1 MQQPAPDENQ
11 PQLTAEDRLL
21 LASLARGGEW
31 LRALLCT
38 LARRGVALR
47 TASPARARA
56 LLDALAPLPLY
67 KGGQFLFDLLEWEDF
82 MLDGPEPPILPTTL
96 DGRAL
101 AQIAAQLGG
110 ANRRPRRR
118 RGRRHAAHLRR
129 AGSRAARGPAEA
141 RGGVLPL
148 PGRGARR
155 SASRRAVAAGAAGP
169 ARAVRPMLTPAHS
182 RLISTHI
189 IITIDSGG

>member
-101 AQIAAQLGG
+101 AQIAAQLAAIRAALDGAEGG
-110 ANRRPRRR
+110 AALRPS
-118 RGRRHAAHLRR
+118 AAPDPAPPEDLPKLE
-129 AGSRAARGPAEA
+129 AGFYLYQDVVLGVMQSVERSLPAQQAPPE
-141 RGGVLPL
+141 P
-148 PGRGARR
+148 
-155 SASRRAVAAGAAGP
+155 
-169 ARAVRPMLTPAHS
+169 
-182 RLISTHI
+182 
-189 IITIDSGG
+189 